1 MALTQKQENFCLA
14 YIKTGNA
21 SEAYRQ
27 AYNAEKMKDTTITS
41 KAYELMKN
49 GDVTARISKL
59 KLKAESKAIITLEQR
74 KELLSR
80 FAWEEETD
88 KSMKA
93 IDLLNKMEAVYI
105 QKNQTE
111 LSGEVLVKKGLAD
124 FYGEAN

>member
-27 AYNAEKMKDTTITS
+27 AYNAEKMSEKQIWEES
-41 KAYELMKN
+41 
-49 GDVTARISKL
+49 SKL
-59 KLKAESKAIITLEQR
+59 NSNPKVAQMVQELRDKAESKAIITLEQR

-88 KSMKA
+88 KSIKA
-93 IDLLNKMEAVYI
+93 IDLLNKMDGIYI

-111 LSGEVLVKKGLAD
+111 LSGTVGVTFQIDLGD
-124 FYGEAN
+124 DNG

>member
-1 MALTQKQENFCLA
+1 MKSLTQKQENFCLA

-27 AYNAEKMKDTTITS
+27 AYNAEKMKAATITS
-41 KAYELMKN
+41 KAYELMQN
-49 GDVTARISKL
+49 GEVTAMIDKL
-59 KLKAESKAIITLEQR
+59 KARAESKAIITLEQR

-88 KSMKA
+88 KSIKA
-93 IDLLNKMEAVYI
+93 IDLLNKMDGIYI

-111 LSGEVLVKKGLAD
+111 HSGAVGVTFQIDL
-124 FYGEAN
+124 GE

>member
-21 SEAYRQ
+21 SEAYRK
-27 AYNAEKMKDTTITS
+27 AYNAEKMKPATITS
-41 KAYELMKN
+41 KAYELMQN
-49 GDVTARISKL
+49 GEVTAMIDKL
-59 KLKAESKAIITLEQR
+59 KARAESKAIITLEQR

-88 KSMKA
+88 KSIKA

-111 LSGEVLVKKGLAD
+111 HSGAVGVTFHIDL
-124 FYGEAN
+124 GE